1 MTSDHPSENKPNG
14 QPVVK
19 GGIDQNS
26 ASLTPA
32 QAPLQDS
39 AQVPVSDASPAAV
52 HKPVT
57 SDEAVIVAPVAP
69 EIAGAAAAAAQSAVS
84 AGQTAIP
91 QATPPQIPQEPAP
104 AFTQAEPA
112 KGPIILKSPSEAL
125 RPEPGTPPPVN
136 KRKRSR
142 HARSQ
147 IVVFANFMLSLLV
160 FLVIGMGALFY
171 FGKVQFTTD
180 GPLAQDSTFFVKRGS
195 GIVEISDQLERT
207 NLITDARIFRYGSR
221 AYGLE
226 KSMKAGEYA
235 IPAHASMRDIM
246 NILVDGKS
254 LMHSVTIPE
263 GLTVQQIFDRIAN
276 SDVLTGDLPKDL
288 PVEGSLVADTLSFT
302 RGTTREEVVTRL
314 QSAQSKLVDEVW
326 AKRRDGLPVKDKNEF
341 VTLASIVEKETG
353 VASERPHVASVFV
366 NRLNQGMR
374 LQSDPTI
381 IYGIFGGRGKP
392 SDRPIYKSDIEK
404 ETPYNTYIIKALPPT
419 PIANPGRDALE
430 AVANPLDTKDL
441 YFVADGTG
449 GHVFASSLKD
459 HNENVRKWRELE
471 RQRKDNPPADA
482 SGTVPVTPPSP

>member
-1 MTSDHPSENKPNG
+1 MTSDQSSENKSAG
-14 QPVVK
+14 QPAVSDSAV
-19 GGIDQNS
+19 QNNASPSHAGSAAS
-26 ASLTPA
+26 ASA
-32 QAPLQDS
+32 
-39 AQVPVSDASPAAV
+39 

-57 SDEAVIVAPVAP
+57 SDENAIVAPVSP
-69 EIAGAAAAAAQSAVS
+69 EIAAAPAAPASAPVSPSAPAQ
-84 AGQTAIP
+84 P
-91 QATPPQIPQEPAP
+91 QAAVQAEKPAAP
-104 AFTQAEPA
+104 DAAEPA
-112 KGPIILKSPSEAL
+112 TGPLVLKSASEAL
-125 RPEPGTPPPVN
+125 RPEPGTPPPPK

-147 IVVFANFMLSLLV
+147 IVVFANFMLSMLV

-171 FGKVQFTTD
+171 FGKVQFTTE
-180 GPLAQDSTFFVKRGS
+180 GPLSQDSTFFVKRGS
-195 GIVEISDQLERT
+195 GIIEISDQLERAD
-207 NLITDARIFRYGSR
+207 LITDARIFRYGAR

-235 IPAHASMRDIM
+235 IPARASMRDIM
-246 NILVDGKS
+246 NIFVEGKS

-276 SDVLTGDLPKDL
+276 SELLSGDLPKEL

-302 RGTTREEVVTRL
+302 RGTPREEVVNRL
-314 QSAQSKLVDEVW
+314 KTAQAKLVDEVW

-366 NRLNQGMR
+366 NRLKTGMR

-392 SDRPIYKSDIEK
+392 ADRPIYKSDIEK
-404 ETPYNTYIIKALPPT
+404 ETAYNTYIIKGLPPT

-430 AVANPLDTKDL
+430 AVANPLDTQDL

-449 GHVFASSLKD
+449 GHVFAATLKE
-459 HNENVRKWRELE
+459 HNENVRKWREVE
-471 RQRKDNPPADA
+471 RQRKENPATGTNGTAPTPA
-482 SGTVPVTPPSP
+482 P

>member
-1 MTSDHPSENKPNG
+1 MAAAPAAPASAPVSPS
-14 QPVVK
+14 
-19 GGIDQNS
+19 
-26 ASLTPA
+26 APA
-32 QAPLQDS
+32 QPQ
-39 AQVPVSDASPAAV
+39 AAV
-52 HKPVT
+52 QAEKT
-57 SDEAVIVAPVAP
+57 AAPDA
-69 EIAGAAAAAAQSAVS
+69 
-84 AGQTAIP
+84 
-91 QATPPQIPQEPAP
+91 
-104 AFTQAEPA
+104 AEPA
-112 KGPIILKSPSEAL
+112 TGPLVLKSASEAL
-125 RPEPGTPPPVN
+125 RPEPGTPPPPK

-147 IVVFANFMLSLLV
+147 IVVFANFMLSMLV

-171 FGKVQFTTD
+171 FGKVQFTTE
-180 GPLAQDSTFFVKRGS
+180 GPLSQDSTFFVKRGS
-195 GIVEISDQLERT
+195 GIIEISDQLERAD
-207 NLITDARIFRYGSR
+207 LITDARIFRYGAR

-235 IPAHASMRDIM
+235 IPARASMRDIM
-246 NILVDGKS
+246 NIFVEGKS

-276 SDVLTGDLPKDL
+276 SELLSGDLPKEL

-302 RGTTREEVVTRL
+302 RGTPREEVVNRL
-314 QSAQSKLVDEVW
+314 KTAQSKLVDEVW

-366 NRLNQGMR
+366 NRLNTGMR

-392 SDRPIYKSDIEK
+392 ADRPIYKSDIEK
-404 ETPYNTYIIKALPPT
+404 ETAYNTYIIKGLPPT

-430 AVANPLDTKDL
+430 AVANPLDTQDL

-449 GHVFASSLKD
+449 GHVFAATLKE
-459 HNENVRKWRELE
+459 HNENVRKWREVE
-471 RQRKDNPPADA
+471 RQRKENPAAGTNGTAPTPA
-482 SGTVPVTPPSP
+482 P

>member
-1 MTSDHPSENKPNG
+1 MTSDQSSENKPAG
-14 QPVVK
+14 QPAVSETNA
-19 GGIDQNS
+19 QNGAQNTAAPENVS
-26 ASLTPA
+26 AE
-32 QAPLQDS
+32 
-39 AQVPVSDASPAAV
+39 AAN
-52 HKPVT
+52 KPVT
-57 SDEAVIVAPVAP
+57 SDETIEVAPVSP
-69 EIAGAAAAAAQSAVS
+69 EIAA
-84 AGQTAIP
+84 
-91 QATPPQIPQEPAP
+91 AP
-104 AFTQAEPA
+104 AAPASSQQGEDHKATSLQQPEQQPEMPEEPVVAASAAEA
-112 KGPIILKSPSEAL
+112 APSKKTASK
-125 RPEPGTPPPVN
+125 PVK

-147 IVVFANFMLSLLV
+147 IVVFANFMLSILV
-160 FLVIGMGALFY
+160 FLVICMGALFY
-171 FGKVQFTTD
+171 FGKVQFTTQ

-195 GIVEISDQLERT
+195 GIVEISDQLERN
-207 NLITDARIFRYGSR
+207 NLITDGRIFRYGAR

-235 IPAHASMRDIM
+235 IPAYASMRDIM
-246 NILVDGKS
+246 NIFVEGKS

-276 SDVLTGDLPKDL
+276 SELLVGDMPKELPA
-288 PVEGSLVADTLSFT
+288 EGSLIADTFSFS
-302 RGTTREEVVTRL
+302 RGTTREEVITRL
-314 QSAQSKLVDEVW
+314 TTAQSKLVDEIW

-404 ETPYNTYIIKALPPT
+404 ETAYNTYIIRGLPPT
-419 PIANPGRDALE
+419 PIASPGRDALE

-449 GHVFASSLKD
+449 GHVFAASLKE
-459 HNENVRKWRELE
+459 HNENVRKWREVE
-471 RQRKDNPPADA
+471 RKRKEAPAVN
-482 SGTVPVTPPSP
+482 GTQTVPVTPPSP